1 MAAAQL
7 AEATPVHQRVSK
19 REAHEQAV
27 EMLRRVGIPR
37 PDERA
42 DQYPHEFSGGMR
54 QRAMIAMALS
64 LNPDLLIADEPTT
77 ALDVTTQREI
87 LDLRWVYAVVI
98 ASAVT
103 GDSCGFLLGRTGGQ
117 VLLSRLAAN
126 FDFARQRYDRLQVFF
141 ATHGAKAVFM
151 ARFIAG
157 VRFMAGPMAGA
168 AGMSFW
174 RFLGWN
180 VLGALVWCTL
190 IVTVGYLVGDELY
203 RAVRVAH
210 AASIWVAA
218 LAAVLAVALFFW
230 WREKHQ
236 PVERPE
242 P

>member
-1 MAAAQL
+1 MHHIL
-7 AEATPVHQRVSK
+7 TPENIANWLTTWGYLGIFVCVFIGN
-19 REAHEQAV
+19 
-27 EMLRRVGIPR
+27 LGIPV
-37 PDERA
+37 PEETVMLVA
-42 DQYPHEFSGGMR
+42 GFVAG
-54 QRAMIAMALS
+54 
-64 LNPDLLIADEPTT
+64 
-77 ALDVTTQREI
+77 REI
-87 LDLRWVYAVVI
+87 LDLRYVYAVVI

-103 GDSCGFLLGRTGGQ
+103 GDCCGFMLGRTGGQ

-174 RFLGWN
+174 RFLGYN

-203 RAVRVAH
+203 RVVRVAH
-210 AASIWVAA
+210 TASIWVAV
-218 LAAVLAVALFFW
+218 LAVLLGVALFFW

-236 PVERPE
+236 PVGRPE
-242 P
+242 S